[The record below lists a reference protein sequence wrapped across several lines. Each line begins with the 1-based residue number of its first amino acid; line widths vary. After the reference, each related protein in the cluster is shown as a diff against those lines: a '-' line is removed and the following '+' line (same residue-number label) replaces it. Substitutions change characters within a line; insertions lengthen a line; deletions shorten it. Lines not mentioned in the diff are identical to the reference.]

1 MHSSAVLFLADT
13 SAVRRF
19 DFQMPEQLRFSSF
32 TLEKIQVSPGTTI
45 DLKARQLL
53 NQIRE
58 FFHLHN
64 KLVIGGL

>member
-1 MHSSAVLFLADT
+1 MHSAVVLILADS

-32 TLEKIQVSPGTTI
+32 TLERVQVAPGTSI
-45 DLKARQLL
+45 ELKARQLL

-58 FFHLHN
+58 YFHLRH
-64 KLVIGGL
+64 KLIVGGL